1 MNKDELSE
9 EARIMLSLMEIDEI
23 LERRKMV
30 REVLDRAAITAEM
43 ILLTE
48 TEE

>member
-30 REVLDRAAITAEM
+30 REVLERSWITAEM
-43 ILLTE
+43 ILMQDPE
-48 TEE
+48 

>member
-23 LERRKMV
+23 IERRKMV
-30 REVLDRAAITAEM
+30 REVLERSWITAEM
-43 ILLTE
+43 ILL
-48 TEE
+48 EEPGE